1 MTFCSA
7 CQRQKKKKIRSVET
21 DRIRMYS
28 DKIAGPLNR
37 FMDMVNMDVWTS
49 PTGDSNSPPH

>member
-1 MTFCSA
+1 
-7 CQRQKKKKIRSVET
+7 
-21 DRIRMYS
+21 MYS